1 MKISARR
8 WPYIIQPCLVVFYA
22 AFVLVLLHFDEHSA
36 VFDAVALCSLL
47 ATAFAFFIMPRAP
60 LTKLKNV
67 LGGYAISLLSGVSFS
82 LLAQKVLAYF
92 PASADIVLMVFGLFS
107 LFFVMVLMIALDYRH
122 PPAMGL
128 ALALLILPW
137 TSIGLLMIALAIFV
151 MAGVYKIFYPYLQ
164 AL

>member
-1 MKISARR
+1 MKISAKR

-22 AFVLVLLHFDEHSA
+22 AFLLLLLHFDKHSA

-47 ATAFAFFIMPRAP
+47 ATAFSFFIMPRAP

-67 LGGYAISLLSGVSFS
+67 LGGYTISLLSGVFFS
-82 LLAQKVLAYF
+82 LLAQKVVSFF
-92 PASADIVLMVFGLFS
+92 PGSIETIVMVFGLFS
-107 LFFVMVLMIALDYRH
+107 LFFVMVLMIAFDYRH

-137 TSIGLLMIALAIFV
+137 TYLGLLIIALGIFL